1 MITSYNFHNSF
12 PSSEICPVTNSNF
25 MSLSHS
31 PERPP
36 VEEVVA
42 GQEGSRGGRA
52 LDAGGRSHVRVHRRR
67 RREEPHPQV
76 AQALPQVRV
85 RRAVA
90 YHNDISFHVP

>member
-36 VEEVVA
+36 VKKVVA
-42 GQEGSRGGRA
+42 GQEGAGGRRA
-52 LDAGGRSHVRVHRRR
+52 LDTGGRRLHVHRRR
-67 RREEPHPQV
+67 RREEAHAEV
-76 AQALPQVRV
+76 SQALPQVRV
-85 RRAVA
+85 GGAVA
-90 YHNDISFHVP
+90 CQHEDL